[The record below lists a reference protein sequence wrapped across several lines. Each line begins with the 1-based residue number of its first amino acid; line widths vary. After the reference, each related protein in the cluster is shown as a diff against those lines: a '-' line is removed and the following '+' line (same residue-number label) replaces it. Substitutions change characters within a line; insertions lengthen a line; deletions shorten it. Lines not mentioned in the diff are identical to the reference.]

1 MESYQSTG
9 KEVERELI
17 PIKQESD
24 PVPLVKVED
33 ESREL
38 LTRMEADSQQ
48 RKNKLLEQVSEHCAT
63 GILSFR

>member
-1 MESYQSTG
+1 MESCESAG

-17 PIKQESD
+17 AIKQESD
-24 PVPLVKVED
+24 SVPLVKVED

-48 RKNKLLEQVSEHCAT
+48 RKNKLLEQVSEIWIT
-63 GILSFR
+63 GLLSLR